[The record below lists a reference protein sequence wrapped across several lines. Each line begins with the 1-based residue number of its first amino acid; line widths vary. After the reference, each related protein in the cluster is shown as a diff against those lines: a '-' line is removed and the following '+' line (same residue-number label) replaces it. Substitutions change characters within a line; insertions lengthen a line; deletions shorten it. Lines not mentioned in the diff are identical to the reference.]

1 MRGVASERIAAMR
14 LVSARPLAVGI
25 EFLVRIAT
33 FVIMVV
39 RSLSAGLVEH
49 VSVVVVR
56 RERGV
61 AVERIDATKLVST
74 HPHGVGI
81 VSHVRT
87 DISVITAMK
96 SPERESNQL
105 APKDMLGAISTSHS
119 VI

>member
-1 MRGVASERIAAMR
+1 MRGVVSERIAAMR
-14 LVSARPLAVGI
+14 LVSAHPLAVGI
-25 EFLVRIAT
+25 ESLARIAT

-39 RSLSAGLVEH
+39 RSLSAGLVGH

-56 RERGV
+56 RELGV
-61 AVERIDATKLVST
+61 AVERIDVMKRAST

-105 APKDMLGAISTSHS
+105 VPKDMSGAISTSHG